1 MVKTENNTTTKH
13 LTKMNKPQII
23 AELQEILDLAEQ
35 TENVYLFHKTQ
46 RIIDSLKETFSREE
60 WYYQEMQKSLE

>member
-1 MVKTENNTTTKH
+1 
-13 LTKMNKPQII
+13 MNKPQII

-35 TENVYLFHKTQ
+35 TDNIYLFHKTK
-46 RIIDSLKETFSREE
+46 RIIDSLKETFGREE

>member
-1 MVKTENNTTTKH
+1 
-13 LTKMNKPQII
+13 MNKPQII

-35 TENVYLFHKTQ
+35 TENIYLFHKTQ

-60 WYYQEMQKSLE
+60 WYYQEMQKVLD